1 MKSIAYHADLAQ
13 VQGEAGLAALLD
25 SSASSSPFNRL
36 AWWRALAGEC
46 GITPMLA
53 VCRDDVTGQTAVL
66 PLARGKGPRQ
76 LGALANWY
84 SFRVGPVISAGP
96 EGLGLLTALARNL
109 ARRARRVTFS
119 PVSNETGPF
128 GMGEASLL
136 ARAFRDAGWF
146 VDMQPC
152 DTNHILRVAGRSY
165 AQYLATRP
173 GQLRTT
179 LKRKSGKV
187 EIELFTHFDEAA
199 WAAYEEIYAASWKPA
214 EGSPAFLRRFARE
227 EAQAGRLRLGI
238 ARGKAEGEV
247 KTGRA
252 IAAQVWTVEGG
263 TAFIHKLAHAEDA
276 RALSPGTVL
285 SAALFEQ
292 VIDRDRVDL
301 VDFGTGDDPYKR
313 DWMEECRTRYRLDM
327 MRPGALMLWPQIAK
341 ASAKRLARAI
351 WHG

>member
-25 SSASSSPFNRL
+25 LPTSAGPFNRL

-66 PLARGKGPRQ
+66 PLARGSGSCQ
-76 LGALANWY
+76 LNALANWY

-96 EGLGLLTALARNL
+96 EGLSLLTALAGNL
-109 ARRARRVTFS
+109 ARRTRRVIFS
-119 PVSNETGPF
+119 PVSNETGPY

-136 ARAFRDAGWF
+136 ARAFRAAGWF

-152 DTNHILRVAGRSY
+152 DTNHVLWVAGRSF
-165 AQYLATRP
+165 ARYLETRP
-173 GQLRTT
+173 GPLRTT
-179 LKRKSGKV
+179 LKRKASKV
-187 EIELFTHFDEAA
+187 DIALYSHFDETA
-199 WAAYEEIYAASWKPA
+199 WAAYEAIYAASWKPA

-227 EAQAGRLRLGI
+227 EAAAGRLRMGL
-238 ARGKAEGEV
+238 AHSKDC
-247 KTGRA
+247 TP
-252 IAAQVWTVEGG
+252 IAAQLWTVEGG
-263 TAFIHKLAHAEDA
+263 TAFIHKLAHSEDA
-276 RALSPGTVL
+276 RAHSPGTLL

-292 VIDRDRVDL
+292 VIDRDGVSL

-313 DWMEECRTRYRLDM
+313 DWMEESRPRYRLDM
-327 MRPGALMLWPQIAK
+327 MRPGVAALWPHIVR
-341 ASAKRLARAI
+341 ASVKRLARAI

>member
-1 MKSIAYHADLAQ
+1 M
-13 VQGEAGLAALLD
+13 QGEAGLAALLD
-25 SSASSSPFNRL
+25 SSACSSPFNRL

-53 VCRDDVTGQTAVL
+53 VCRDDETGQTAVL

-96 EGLGLLTALARNL
+96 EALSLLTALARNL
-109 ARRARRVTFS
+109 GLRARRVTFS
-119 PVSNETGPF
+119 PVSNETGPY
-128 GMGEASLL
+128 GMGEANLL
-136 ARAFRDAGWF
+136 ARAFRAGGWF

-152 DTNHILRVAGRSY
+152 DTNHILPVAGRSY
-165 AQYLATRP
+165 ADYLATRP

-187 EIELFTHFDEAA
+187 DIELFSHFDEAA
-199 WAAYEEIYAASWKPA
+199 WAAYEEIYKASWKPA

-227 EAQAGRLRLGI
+227 EAEAGRLRLGI
-238 ARGKAEGEV
+238 AREAAREGAREAAREGA
-247 KTGRA
+247 TPGRA

-263 TAFIHKLAHAEDA
+263 TAYIHKLAHVEDA

-292 VIDRDRVDL
+292 VIDRDHVDL

-313 DWMEECRTRYRLDM
+313 DWMEECRPRYRLDM
-327 MRPGALMLWPQIAK
+327 MRPGALSLWPQIIK
-341 ASAKRLARAI
+341 ASAKRLARAV

>member
-1 MKSIAYHADLAQ
+1 MKSIAYHADLAH
-13 VQGEAGLAALLD
+13 VQGEAGLAALLS

-53 VCRDDVTGQTAVL
+53 VCRDEATGQTAVL
-66 PLARGKGPRQ
+66 PLARGKGSRQ
-76 LGALANWY
+76 LNALANWY

-96 EGLGLLTALARNL
+96 EGLSLLTALARNL
-109 ARRARRVTFS
+109 PLRARRVTLS
-119 PVSNETGPF
+119 PVSDET
-128 GMGEASLL
+128 GEASLL
-136 ARAFRDAGWF
+136 ARAFRAAGWF

-152 DTNHILRVAGRSY
+152 DTNHILPVAGRSY
-165 AQYLATRP
+165 AQYLASRP
-173 GQLRTT
+173 GALRTT

-187 EIELFTHFDEAA
+187 AVELFTTFDEDA

-227 EAQAGRLRLGI
+227 EAESGRLRLGL
-238 ARGKAEGEV
+238 ARGKD
-247 KTGRA
+247 GRP

-263 TAFIHKLAHAEDA
+263 TAFIHKLAHLEDA

-292 VIDRDRVDL
+292 VIDRDRVAL

-313 DWMEECRTRYRLDM
+313 DWMEECRPRYRLDM
-327 MRPGALMLWPQIAK
+327 MRPGTLMLWPQILR
-341 ASAKRLARAI
+341 ASVKRLARAV